1 MPRTQRSATPATRRS
16 PRRILTEDQKRE
28 VARLYSETTTPVPD
42 IKRQFGIAESSLYRL
57 IQQRGVA
64 PRGRL
69 PAATRSVA
77 TAARKR
83 SALNGNIAPARESV
97 RSRSSKS
104 GAMYRVSFAAVRT
117 VTAKDIRDAI
127 RQAEG
132 FGATAITA
140 ITRSE

>member
-1 MPRTQRSATPATRRS
+1 MPRTKRSTTPATSRS
-16 PRRILTEDQKRE
+16 PRRILTEDEKRE

-64 PRGRL
+64 PRGRV
-69 PAATRSVA
+69 PAATRSMSTV
-77 TAARKR
+77 TRRR
-83 SALNGNIAPARESV
+83 SVLNGKIAPARQPV
-97 RSRSSKS
+97 GARSSKS
-104 GAMYRVSFAAVRT
+104 GAKYRVSFAAVQT

-127 RQAEG
+127 RQAEAL
-132 FGATAITA
+132 GATTITA